1 MSFRR
6 FAIAPVVAG
15 LTILTILGCGNKIPV
30 ESPAGSGDSE
40 SASQASKAST
50 DEISAKLDGDSY
62 SKSGHGRRDGWERY
76 VAALTDSLGLSD
88 DQVSDLNALYED
100 YHANVE
106 ALVDSARA
114 SGDRTGLR
122 ESLKELRQA
131 FEADFNDVLTD
142 EQQTRLEEIKANAI
156 AQRKDRGWE
165 NYIAA
170 LTDSLGLSD
179 DQVADLDELYEDYRA
194 DVKAA
199 MDDARE
205 SGDRSELRTKL
216 KELRQVFE
224 DEFNDVLT
232 DEQQTRLEEIKA
244 NAIARRKDKGW
255 GNSIAAL
262 TDSLGL
268 SDQQITDLN
277 ELYDDYQ
284 ADVRAAI
291 DSAQESGDRSGLRDQ
306 LRELKEDFEEDFN
319 AVLTDEQK
327 EKLDE
332 MKSGIRKRS
341 GKGHGRGRKGR
352 NG

>member
-6 FAIAPVVAG
+6 SAIAPVVAG

-88 DQVSDLNALYED
+88 DQV
-100 YHANVE
+100 
-106 ALVDSARA
+106 
-114 SGDRTGLR
+114 
-122 ESLKELRQA
+122 
-131 FEADFNDVLTD
+131 
-142 EQQTRLEEIKANAI
+142 
-156 AQRKDRGWE
+156 
-165 NYIAA
+165 
-170 LTDSLGLSD
+170 
-179 DQVADLDELYEDYRA
+179 ADLDELYEDYRA

-216 KELRQVFE
+216 KELRQGFE

-255 GNSIAAL
+255 GNSVAAL
-262 TDSLGL
+262 TDSLDL

-284 ADVRAAI
+284 ADVKAAI

-332 MKSGIRKRS
+332 MKSGRRKQS